1 MDNST
6 RKIQIKRTDFFHT
19 TSQTVLNLISIPSG
33 VILGLVLGG
42 ILIVI
47 AGADPIDSY
56 KIMFSSSLGGK
67 KQIIETIIKACPL
80 LLIGLGLTASFQ
92 AKVYNIGAEGQYYIG
107 ALFGWL
113 VGMYWSSLPQW
124 LLIPLMV
131 IAGLIGGALWG
142 LIPAFLKIKKDMN
155 VIISTL
161 MLNYVATL
169 FVQYMARGP
178 LQEPGGYLPRTAK
191 LGAIAKM
198 PQLFGTR
205 LHVGCIIALLMVPV
219 VYFIFSST
227 PIGFKMRAVGS
238 NPGVARYAGFNVNM
252 TVLFA
257 LIFSGALA
265 GIAGTIEISTSFL
278 RLQNSISLNYGF
290 NGVLIAL
297 LGRLNAFGVLIASIF
312 FAALTIGVE
321 NLNVVIGLPV
331 SLADAIQALVVLSVM
346 TVDSYMRKRAA

>member
-1 MDNST
+1 MNNST

-42 ILIVI
+42 ILIMI
-47 AGADPIDSY
+47 AGADPFESY
-56 KIMFSSSLGGK
+56 KIMFSSSFGGK
-67 KQIIETIIKACPL
+67 NQIIETIIKACPL

-113 VGMYWSSLPQW
+113 VGMYGSTLPQW

-131 IAGLIGGALWG
+131 IAGSIGGALWG
-142 LIPAFLKIKKDMN
+142 LIPAFLKIKKDTN

-161 MLNYVATL
+161 MLNYIATL
-169 FVQYMARGP
+169 FVQYLARGP

-205 LHVGCIIALLMVPV
+205 LHVGCIIALLMVPI

-252 TVLFA
+252 TILFA

-265 GIAGTIEISTSFL
+265 GMAGTIEISTSFF

-297 LGRLNAFGVLIASIF
+297 LGKLNAFGVLIASIF
-312 FAALTIGVE
+312 FAGLTIGVE

-346 TVDSYMRKRAA
+346 IVDSYIRKRAA

>member
-1 MDNST
+1 MNNST
-6 RKIQIKRTDFFHT
+6 GKIQVKRTDFFHT

-42 ILIVI
+42 ILIMI
-47 AGADPIDSY
+47 AGANPIESY
-56 KIMFSSSLGGK
+56 KIMFSSSFGGK
-67 KQIIETIIKACPL
+67 NQIIETVIKACPL

-113 VGMYWSSLPQW
+113 VGMYCSSLPQW

-131 IAGLIGGALWG
+131 IAGSIGGALWG
-142 LIPAFLKIKKDMN
+142 LIPAFLKIRKDMN

-161 MLNYVATL
+161 MLNYIATL
-169 FVQYMARGP
+169 FVQYLARGP

-205 LHVGCIIALLMVPV
+205 LHVGCMIALLMVPI

-252 TVLFA
+252 TILFA
-257 LIFSGALA
+257 LVFSGALA

-297 LGRLNAFGVLIASIF
+297 LGKLNAFGVLIASIF

-346 TVDSYMRKRAA
+346 IVDSYIRKRAA